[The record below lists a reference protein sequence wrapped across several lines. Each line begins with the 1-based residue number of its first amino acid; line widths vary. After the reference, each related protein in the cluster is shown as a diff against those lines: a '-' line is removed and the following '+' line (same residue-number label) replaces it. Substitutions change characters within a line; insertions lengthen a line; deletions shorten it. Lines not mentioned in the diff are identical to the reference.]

1 MARKTLL
8 NEQEIRQFLKLANIT
23 TVGEE
28 QIQEMGGKYYNR
40 DAPETPQS
48 EDDPDDDAGVTNE
61 EEEMEMDMK
70 MDADDGAMDAM
81 DEPADMEPDMDMDA
95 GAEDEMTLSDDE
107 AEAIIALAD
116 KLRAAM
122 DEPAGDMG
130 DMDMGDEPGAE
141 PEGGDE
147 LEMAA
152 DDDDPMMEEEEL
164 EESAEEDTIEE
175 SEDDLVAEVA
185 RRVAARLQ
193 ADNKREQMVDALA
206 ERIMKRL
213 TK

>member
-8 NEQEIRQFLKLANIT
+8 NEQEIRKFLKLANIT
-23 TVGEE
+23 TVGDD
-28 QIQEMGGKYYNR
+28 QIQEMGGGSYYNR
-40 DAPETPQS
+40 DKDEKPDQDDVNETEEA
-48 EDDPDDDAGVTNE
+48 EDTLE
-61 EEEMEMDMK
+61 EEEMSLDEEEDEMMGVG
-70 MDADDGAMDAM
+70 MDADREGPDA
-81 DEPADMEPDMDMDA
+81 EAEVDMDMGADA
-95 GAEDEMTLSDDE
+95 DEMTLSDEE

-130 DMDMGDEPGAE
+130 DMGDEPGPG

-164 EESAEEDTIEE
+164 EEAN
-175 SEDDLVAEVA
+175 EDDIVAEVA
-185 RRVAARLQ
+185 RRVAERLQ
-193 ADNKREQMVDALA
+193 ATNRKEQVVDALA